1 MSWVD
6 EYHVKYIAMEQ
17 TVDLLA
23 TCLYHIV
30 NDSPDRGYWLGRYDQ
45 WYKSNPMPSDQE
57 A

>member
-1 MSWVD
+1 MSWID

-17 TVDLLA
+17 TIDLLA

-30 NDSPDRGYWLGRYDQ
+30 NDSPDRGYWLGRYEQ
-45 WYKSNPMPSDQE
+45 WYKSNPMPCDQE